1 MTADTGADDD
11 VTDDSA
17 ATAPGGPAD
26 GDGSGEEDADRAAAT
41 EASEDGSD
49 HAAAGAT
56 DHAAAGGSGTT
67 VDPDDVAA
75 IDEEVEALREEL
87 DALET
92 RIDEKTVHRD
102 DVRSE
107 LRRYVR
113 KRQRRGHATG
123 WGPYLVL
130 LYGTVMTVA
139 AFFYLGDLAAIFAMF
154 VIWLS
159 TLGLYV
165 FMAVLGS
172 FLTAGRKAAGL
183 RDLVGKFR

>member
-11 VTDDSA
+11 DAPGDGSAADPSDRAGTDDSEPA
-17 ATAPGGPAD
+17 ADAASDASTA
-26 GDGSGEEDADRAAAT
+26 ERR
-41 EASEDGSD
+41 SE
-49 HAAAGAT
+49 
-56 DHAAAGGSGTT
+56 
-67 VDPDDVAA
+67 VDPADVAA
-75 IDEEVEALREEL
+75 LAEALDGLDGDVSDLASEL
-87 DALET
+87 EDLET

-102 DVRSE
+102 DIRSE

-130 LYGTVMTVA
+130 LYGTAMTVA
-139 AFFYLGDLAAIFAMF
+139 AFFYLGDLWAIVAML

-165 FMAVLGS
+165 FMLVLGA
-172 FLTAGRKAAGL
+172 FLGVGRRLAGL
-183 RDLVGKFR
+183 RDLAGKLR

>member
-11 VTDDSA
+11 
-17 ATAPGGPAD
+17 
-26 GDGSGEEDADRAAAT
+26 
-41 EASEDGSD
+41 
-49 HAAAGAT
+49 
-56 DHAAAGGSGTT
+56 
-67 VDPDDVAA
+67 DVAA
-75 IDEEVEALREEL
+75 SDADTSDGETDTPDVDPEDVAAVAAALDDLDGDVSEL
-87 DALET
+87 ADDLDDLET

-102 DVRSE
+102 DIRSE

-130 LYGTVMTVA
+130 LYGTAMTVA
-139 AFFYLGDLAAIFAMF
+139 AFFYLGDIWAIVAML

-165 FMAVLGS
+165 FMLVLGA
-172 FLTAGRKAAGL
+172 FLGVGRRLAGL
-183 RDLVGKFR
+183 RDLAGKIR